1 MSIVAPI
8 AGGGKGCLRA
18 ESARSRDNEE
28 YARAPRW
35 FMPDQQWHP
44 KANPWLIALAVIVP
58 TFMEV
63 LDTSIAAVALPNIA
77 GNLSATIDE
86 ATWVLTSY
94 LVANAIVLPASGWF
108 ALRFGRRRF
117 LLFCIVVFT
126 VSSFFCGAAT
136 SLWMILVARAV
147 QGAGGGALQPLS
159 QAILLESF
167 PPQKRGA
174 AMAIFALGVVVA
186 PVLGPTLGG
195 YLTDE
200 YSWRWAF
207 YINIPI
213 GFLAVYM
220 VSRFVEDPPYIKSA
234 KPGRFDSIGLGLLV
248 VWLGAMQIVL
258 DKGQE
263 DDWFAATW
271 IRWAVTI
278 AIAGFIA
285 FLIHQFRDPH
295 PIVNLRVFKDRNFAL
310 GCIVMTMFGG
320 VIYGLVSILPL
331 FYQTVMGY
339 SARSAGLAVSPR
351 GIGAICM
358 MPVIAALT
366 SKLDNR
372 WLISTGFLAFA
383 GTAIWMSHLSLEM
396 SQWSLLIPIIL
407 SGSASGLV
415 FVPLATTSMG
425 TLRNEMIGNASG
437 LYNLLRNVGGSV
449 GISVVNTIVA
459 RRQQIH
465 RAELARY
472 ISPGANFDSALGF
485 FRGAVGQGTD
495 SQIATSRAY
504 ALMDRG
510 LNQQAVIYSY
520 VDDLRYIAVV
530 CLVCIPVVLLLKRV
544 KPKGGAAAAA
554 H

>member
-1 MSIVAPI
+1 
-8 AGGGKGCLRA
+8 
-18 ESARSRDNEE
+18 
-28 YARAPRW
+28 
-35 FMPDQQWHP
+35 MPEWRP

-63 LDTSIAAVALPNIA
+63 LDTSIASVALPHIA

-94 LVANAIVLPASGWF
+94 LVANAIVLPASSWF

-117 LLFCIVVFT
+117 LLFCIVAFT

-136 SLWMILVARAV
+136 NLGMMLVARAF

-167 PPQKRGA
+167 PPAKRGA

-195 YLTDE
+195 YLTDQ

-213 GFLAVYM
+213 GVLALFM
-220 VSRFVEDPPYIKSA
+220 VSRYVEDPPYISSA
-234 KPGRFDSIGLGLLV
+234 NPGRFDGIGLGLLAI
-248 VWLGAMQIVL
+248 WLGALQIIL

-263 DDWFAATW
+263 DDWFSATW
-271 IRWAVTI
+271 IRWAALI
-278 AIAGFIA
+278 AVAAFIA
-285 FLIHQFRDPH
+285 FLIHQLRDAH
-295 PIVNLRVFKDRNFAL
+295 PITNLRVFTNRNFAL
-310 GCIVMTMFGG
+310 GCIVMTLFGG
-320 VIYGLVSILPL
+320 VIYGIVAILPL

-351 GIGAICM
+351 GLGAICI
-358 MPVIAALT
+358 MPVIAFLT
-366 SKLDNR
+366 SKVDNR
-372 WLISTGFLAFA
+372 WLISIGFLGFA
-383 GTAIWMSHLSLEM
+383 GAALWMSHITLDI
-396 SQWSLLIPIIL
+396 SQWSLLTPIIL
-407 SGSASGLV
+407 SGAASGMV

-425 TLRNEMIGNASG
+425 TVRNEMMGNASG

-449 GISVVNTIVA
+449 GISVVNTMVS
-459 RRQQIH
+459 RRQQVH
-465 RAELARY
+465 RAELSRY
-472 ISPGANFDSALGF
+472 ISSSPTFDSAFNF
-485 FRGAVGQGTD
+485 FQGAMQPHSD
-495 SQIATSRAY
+495 AQIASARAY
-504 ALMDRG
+504 ALIDRG

-530 CLVCIPVVLLLKRV
+530 CLVCIPIVFCLKKV
-544 KPKGGAAAAA
+544 KPKPGGAPSTA